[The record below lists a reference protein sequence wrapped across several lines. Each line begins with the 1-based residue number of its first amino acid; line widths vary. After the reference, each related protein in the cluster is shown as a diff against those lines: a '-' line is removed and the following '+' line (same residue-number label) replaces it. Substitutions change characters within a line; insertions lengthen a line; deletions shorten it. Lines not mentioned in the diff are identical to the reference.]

1 MFKSFFSLYSWNL
14 ELLKLFFSIYMVVNI
29 LHHRTSLLVTCVNAC
44 VCVCACVCYCT
55 QKQTLYLQVN
65 HLVPAT
71 TGGKWVMVMRSLHTG
86 MNEHQSGL
94 ILSHV
99 QACWR
104 WCSRDTAGV
113 LMLLMLRPTYLLD
126 VIVQCD
132 DFQGRGQIRA
142 AWDGCTHRR
151 GLTHVSL
158 IGGELEVRRL
168 VVLIQDLDDEV
179 GVGREGVSVV
189 LLSLK
194 TQCRLPISCL
204 KISQTLTEMWGKLLQ
219 LLQFLQWLIS
229 LCHLIQLIN
238 WFNLIGGHLGL
249 NSSYQST

>member
-1 MFKSFFSLYSWNL
+1 MP
-14 ELLKLFFSIYMVVNI
+14 V
-29 LHHRTSLLVTCVNAC
+29 C
-44 VCVCACVCYCT
+44 VCVCVSYCT

-65 HLVPAT
+65 HLAPAT

-104 WCSRDTAGV
+104 RCSWDTAGV

-126 VIVQCD
+126 VIVQSD
-132 DFQGRGQIRA
+132 DFQGRRQVWA

-151 GLTHVSL
+151 RLTHVSL

-194 TQCRLPISCL
+194 TRVWQCCLAISCL
-204 KISQTLTEMWGKLLQ
+204 KTSQTLTEMWEKLFQSLP
-219 LLQFLQWLIS
+219 FLQWLIS
-229 LCHLIQLIN
+229 LCHLIPKDQLI
-238 WFNLIGGHLGL
+238 
-249 NSSYQST
+249 